1 MTMTIMMMMVI
12 IVVLIKDNIEH
23 CQDRVIIDLFDVEY
37 ERKTKSKQQ
46 IKFTLS
52 LFFLLKIRLFHK

>member
-37 ERKTKSKQQ
+37 ERKTKSKQ
-46 IKFTLS
+46 IKFTLF